1 MFPPGSPYV
10 SGPVSSLTDT
20 EERVGNKSRGVK
32 LRSEM
37 AAAATLWGEQCVHT
51 LTPPSALLS
60 THRALKAYLGGT
72 LGASWAHRVTP
83 GAKLTPCA
91 APPPSGL
98 TDAAEEPHAQM
109 GPISGTVS
117 PGSVSGWVGG
127 SAGLCTF
134 PFQLKSRFELKICR
148 LASRA
153 AVRTEEVL
161 CSLSRRGR
169 ARRKPRRY
177 WIKSH
182 GAAHRANLGH
192 RRLF

>member
-1 MFPPGSPYV
+1 M
-10 SGPVSSLTDT
+10 
-20 EERVGNKSRGVK
+20 GNKSRGVK

-37 AAAATLWGEQCVHT
+37 AAAATLRGEQCVHT

-72 LGASWAHRVTP
+72 QGGGWAHRVTP
-83 GAKLTPCA
+83 GAKLTPSA
-91 APPPSGL
+91 APPRPQWPNGCGQKSR
-98 TDAAEEPHAQM
+98 AHKWV
-109 GPISGTVS
+109 PISATVS
-117 PGSVSGWVGG
+117 PGSVGGGVG

-134 PFQLKSRFELKICR
+134 PFQLKSRFELKIRR

-153 AVRTEEVL
+153 AVPTEEVR
-161 CSLSRRGR
+161 CSLSHWGR

>member
-1 MFPPGSPYV
+1 M
-10 SGPVSSLTDT
+10 
-20 EERVGNKSRGVK
+20 GNKSRGVK

-37 AAAATLWGEQCVHT
+37 AAAATLRGEQCVHT

-72 LGASWAHRVTP
+72 QGAGWAHRVTP
-83 GAKLTPCA
+83 GAKLTPSA
-91 APPPSGL
+91 APPSGL
-98 TDAAEEPHAQM
+98 TDAARRAARTNGSDQRHRVPW
-109 GPISGTVS
+109 ISGW
-117 PGSVSGWVGG
+117 GGVGGVG

-153 AVRTEEVL
+153 AVPTEGVL
-161 CSLSRRGR
+161 CSLSHWGR